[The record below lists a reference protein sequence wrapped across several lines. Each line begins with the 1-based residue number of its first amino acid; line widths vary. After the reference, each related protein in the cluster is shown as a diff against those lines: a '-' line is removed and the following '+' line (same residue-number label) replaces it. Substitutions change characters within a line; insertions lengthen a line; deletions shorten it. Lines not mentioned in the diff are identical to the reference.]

1 MQIVVIAAFVT
12 ALSLLEAPLQL
23 AEPQWAAPAVLA
35 YLLTAL
41 VLSGAN
47 TALSLRCI
55 ARQGEPSSR
64 VLRRHNRLMIL
75 SRCWLIGGLAG
86 SLMLGLAPALRQ
98 AGLMR
103 VPLAAEL
110 AALAPFAAA
119 LMLTWTME
127 YPFHLAVR
135 RHIAQR
141 EALQGNPP
149 RPVWTLGQYLAFN
162 LRHHLLFVAVPVG
175 LILLLTDV
183 LNLYVAPY
191 FGGAAMAVR
200 FVGTLTA
207 AGLVFLIAPVM
218 LVRIWQTTPLAE
230 GTLRDKL
237 ERLFQ
242 RLKLRARDIRV
253 WHTGGV
259 LANAGVMGLIA
270 PVRYV
275 LLSDALLEEMDDE
288 QVQAVFAH
296 EAGHIVHHHIL
307 YAVLFAAGSVLLCT
321 AGTDLALTAVG
332 IDPGGAAQLWSLA
345 VVALVWAVGFGWI
358 SRRFERQSDVM
369 AAWVVGQAV
378 CNLDNDDDRIM
389 PEGAAIFARALEK
402 IAMLNGIPLSQRNW
416 RHGSIARRA
425 EYVLWL
431 GSTGRG
437 RREVDRTVERIKLA
451 LWLLLLVSV
460 VVAVV
465 DFSQVVADA
474 A

>member
-23 AEPQWAAPAVLA
+23 ADARWAGPAVPA
-35 YLLTAL
+35 YLLIAL

-47 TALSLRCI
+47 TALSLRSI
-55 ARQGEPSSR
+55 ARQGGPSSR
-64 VLRRHNRLMIL
+64 ILRRYNRLLIV
-75 SRCWLIGGLAG
+75 SRFWLIAGLAATL
-86 SLMLGLAPALRQ
+86 LMGFASAVRQ
-98 AGLMR
+98 AGLMS

-110 AALAPFAAA
+110 VALAPFAAA
-119 LMLTWTME
+119 LMLTWATE

-135 RHIAQR
+135 RHIARR
-141 EALQGNPP
+141 EALQGQPP
-149 RPVWTLGQYLAFN
+149 RPVWTLGQYLTFN

-175 LILLLTDV
+175 FILLLSDV

-191 FGGAAMAVR
+191 FGDAAMAVR
-200 FVGTLTA
+200 FGGTLAA
-207 AGLVFLIAPVM
+207 AGLVFVIAPLM
-218 LVRIWQTTPLAE
+218 LVRVWHTAPLAD
-230 GTLRDKL
+230 GQLRDKL
-237 ERLFQ
+237 ERLLR

-259 LANAGVMGLIA
+259 LANAGVMGVVA

-275 LLSDALLEEMDDE
+275 LLSDALLEEMDDD
-288 QVQAVFAH
+288 QIQAVFAH
-296 EAGHIVHHHIL
+296 EAGHIVHHHIF

-321 AGTDLALTAVG
+321 AGTDLVLGAVG
-332 IDPGGAAQLWSLA
+332 ADPGGAGQLWSLA

-358 SRRFERQSDVM
+358 SRRFERQSDVL
-369 AAWVVGQAV
+369 AAWVVGQV
-378 CNLDNDDDRIM
+378 VGDTDVDDDRIA

-402 IAMLNGIPLSQRNW
+402 IAVLNGIPLSQRNW

-437 RREVDRTVERIKLA
+437 RHEADRTVRRIKLI
-451 LWLLLLVSV
+451 LWLLLLLS
-460 VVAVV
+460 VAVAGM
-465 DFSQVVADA
+465 DFSHVAGA
-474 A
+474 G